1 MLSHQP
7 NKIPMSTG
15 AEAVVQL
22 QKLFPYSALQH
33 EKGVVHVP
41 AATAFSLPQ
50 HALSPRLHTMED
62 KIGQ

>member
-1 MLSHQP
+1 
-7 NKIPMSTG
+7 MSTG